1 MCVFVCVDVLVN
13 SKQTSAVDM
22 NTLSYNLMGKVWKK
36 NIPLTTDKYIWCFES
51 QTGFQREILKGYF
64 MYIKKKKYI
73 ATKNKCYHINV
84 LLLLLLLLLFLIAW
98 HFRCFNLFNYN
109 SSRHCVFHD
118 ILLPGISL
126 IFTGIFQQVSN

>member
-64 MYIKKKKYI
+64 MYIKKKSI
-73 ATKNKCYHINV
+73 LLLRINV
-84 LLLLLLLLLFLIAW
+84 
-98 HFRCFNLFNYN
+98 
-109 SSRHCVFHD
+109 
-118 ILLPGISL
+118 
-126 IFTGIFQQVSN
+126 TT